1 MSLSDIFIKRPVLTT
16 VFGFIM
22 ILLGVLGA
30 VNLQIRQYPEVDE
43 TVVTVTTVYPGASAE
58 LIQGFITSP
67 IASAVSTA
75 EGVDYVT
82 TTSRPSASVVSVNM
96 RLGADPDVALTEV
109 MSKVQEVRS
118 QLPSDARDP
127 TIVKGTGMTFA
138 MMYLALQNPNMTP
151 EQITEYIKRVIRPRM
166 STIDGVAEVQIMG
179 AADYAMRVWIDPVLL
194 ASRGVT
200 AAEVAAAINSANFLA
215 APGKTRNELTAY
227 AITMQST
234 LQDPEVF
241 GELPISGSGDEVVR
255 LRDIARIEL
264 AAENQ
269 DMIVQFNGESGIF
282 LGVFPSPG
290 ANPLDAAA
298 NVLAE
303 LPAIRQTLPEGM
315 DMTLM
320 YNSTEQISASIREVL
335 RTIIEATL
343 IVSVVILMFLGSLR
357 SVLIPVAA
365 IPLSLVGALFLLF
378 VAGYSINLLTLL
390 ALVLAIGIV
399 VDDAIIVVENV
410 QRHIDDG
417 MTPMQAGFRS
427 MHELV
432 NPIIATSLTLVAVFM
447 PLLFTGGLVGS
458 LFREFAVTLA
468 GAVFLSGV
476 VALTVSPMMAAR
488 ILRPSKGHGVQAWL
502 DRSFRRIEGWYARR
516 VESSF
521 DYRPVTILIMV
532 VLMGVTAF
540 LFTRTSTELA
550 PEEDSGALLAMVTG
564 PSYATTDYTS
574 RFIDQMNGLTDGIP
588 EVAARFS
595 VVGFGGGTNS
605 GFALWAL
612 KDWAERD
619 RSQQEIQQELQARIA
634 PMAGLQAFV
643 FAPPSLPGAGGGLP
657 ISVVVQSTGTPSEV
671 YEVASQIQQRARE
684 TGRFIIV
691 QNSLS
696 FDTTQVVIS
705 IDRDRA
711 AAMNIPASQIGATL
725 SLLVGGGAIG
735 QFDRDSD
742 SYDIIMQVPA
752 FYRDNP
758 EKLGEFRLRSLTG
771 EMVPLSAVTTI
782 TTGVA
787 PAAIEQFNQLNSA
800 TISALP
806 MPGVTTGDGVAAI
819 EAIARE
825 VMPDGFFLDYAGQS
839 RIEKNEGAGIV
850 VAFALALVV
859 IYLVLAA
866 QFESF
871 RDPFIILM
879 SVPLSIFGVIVPL
892 NLGLGT
898 LNIYSQIGMIAL
910 IGIITKHGIL
920 LVEFANQLRHEKGL
934 TRDGAMVEAARLR
947 FRPILMTTIATAAGV
962 VPLMEA
968 AGAGAAARFVMGL
981 VIFSG
986 ITVGTLF
993 TLFVVPTV
1001 YTLISPRQTPPEPEE
1016 PDPTA
1021 RARLEEGQGQ
1031 PA

>member
-16 VFGFIM
+16 VFGLIM

-30 VNLQIRQYPEVDE
+30 VSLQIRQYPEVDE
-43 TVVTVTTVYPGASAE
+43 TVVTVTTVYPGASAD

-82 TTSRPSASVVSVNM
+82 TTSRPSASTVSVNM

-118 QLPSDARDP
+118 QLPADARDP

-200 AAEVAAAINSANFLA
+200 AAEVAGAINNANFLA

-227 AITMQST
+227 AITMEST
-234 LQDPEVF
+234 LQSPEVF

-255 LRDIARIEL
+255 LRDVARVEL
-264 AAENQ
+264 AAESQ
-269 DMIVQFNGESGIF
+269 DMIVEFNGQSGIF

-290 ANPLDAAA
+290 ANPLEAAS

-303 LPAIRQTLPEGM
+303 LPTIRQTLPEGM

-320 YNSTEQISASIREVL
+320 YDSTEQISASIREVL

-378 VAGYSINLLTLL
+378 LIGYSINLLTLL

-399 VDDAIIVVENV
+399 VDDAIVVVENV

-417 MTPMQAGFRS
+417 MTPMQATFRS
-427 MHELV
+427 MQELV
-432 NPIIATSLTLVAVFM
+432 SPIIATSLTLVAVFM

-468 GAVFLSGV
+468 GAVALSGV

-502 DRSFRRIEGWYARR
+502 DRNFLKVEGWYARR
-516 VESSF
+516 VASSF
-521 DYRPVTILIMV
+521 DYRPVTVLIMV
-532 VLMGVTAF
+532 VLMGVTGF
-540 LFTRTSTELA
+540 LFTRTSSELA

-564 PSYATTDYTS
+564 PAYATTDYTS
-574 RFIDQMNGLTDGIP
+574 RFIDQINELTAGIP
-588 EVAARFS
+588 EVAASFS

-612 KDWAERD
+612 KDWADRD

-634 PMAGLQAFV
+634 PMAGLEAFV

-657 ISVVVQSTGTPSEV
+657 ISIVVQSTGTPAEV
-671 YEVASQIQQRARE
+671 YEVAEQIRQRAQA
-684 TGRFIIV
+684 TGKFIIV

-711 AAMNIPASQIGATL
+711 AAMNIPASQIGSTL

-742 SYDIIMQVPA
+742 SYDIIMQVPD

-771 EMVPLSAVTTI
+771 EMVPLSAVTRIETR
-782 TTGVA
+782 VA
-787 PAAIEQFNQLNSA
+787 PAGIEQFNQLNAA

-806 MPGVTTGDGVAAI
+806 MPGVTSGDGVAEI
-819 EAIARE
+819 EALARE

-859 IYLVLAA
+859 IYLVLSA

-871 RDPFIILM
+871 RDPFIIMM

-920 LVEFANQLRHEKGL
+920 LVDFANQLRNEKGM
-934 TRDGAMVEAARLR
+934 TREAAMVEAARLR

-1001 YTLISPRQTPPEPEE
+1001 YTLISPRENPPAPEE
-1016 PDPTA
+1016 PDPHA
-1021 RARLEEGQGQ
+1021 RARLEAEQ
-1031 PA
+1031 AALL